1 MTDLDV
7 KIEALAAMDLAELQA
22 LWLRLHGAA
31 PPRLS
36 PELMR
41 LALAYRLQEQTH
53 GGLTRKTERRLR
65 TLQETLQAGGKV
77 AAETGVRLKPGATL
91 VREWHGRA
99 HSVTVVE
106 DGFHYRDR
114 RYRSL
119 SAIAREITGAR
130 WSGPRFFGLRSA
142 STPPDDG
149 HG

>member
-1 MTDLDV
+1 MTDIGV
-7 KIEALAAMDLAELQA
+7 EVEALAAMDLAELKD
-22 LWLRLHGAA
+22 LWPQLLGAA

-41 LALAYRLQEQTH
+41 LALAYRLQERAH

-65 TLQETLQAGGKV
+65 TLQGTLQAGGKV
-77 AAETGVRLKPGATL
+77 GVETVDRFKTGTTL
-91 VREWHGRA
+91 IREWHGRS
-99 HSVTVVE
+99 HTVTVIE
-106 DGFHYRDR
+106 DGFHYRDQ

-142 STPPDDG
+142 SISSDDS